1 MRADERGM
9 RGVGRVGEVRGEDGV
24 QGVEGVLGPAA
35 APEVFDRGEEGDG
48 RVGGC
53 VVLVDGVAAGE
64 FGPGVG
70 GGELAGG
77 RSGCWG

>member
-9 RGVGRVGEVRGEDGV
+9 RRVGGVREVWGEDGV

-35 APEVFDRGEEGDG
+35 APEAFHGREEGDG
-48 RVGGC
+48 RVGGG

-64 FGPGVG
+64 LGPGVG
-70 GGELAGG
+70 RGELAGG
-77 RSGCWG
+77 GSGCGG